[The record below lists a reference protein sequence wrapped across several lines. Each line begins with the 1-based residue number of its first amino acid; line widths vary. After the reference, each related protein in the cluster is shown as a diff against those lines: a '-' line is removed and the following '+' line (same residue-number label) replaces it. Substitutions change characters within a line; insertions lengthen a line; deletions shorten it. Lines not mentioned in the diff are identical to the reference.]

1 MKQLQS
7 RTTAAA
13 AVALVIGLSLAAA
26 GQQPPRPAVGP
37 TGQEAPDDRTW
48 NRRTSGGGD
57 FRTVLEVSGR
67 EEVGRF
73 MERPSDPENLR
84 SICETKQQ
92 AITAT
97 VGSTEAY
104 LASLTAKPPAQQ
116 DVREIIWARK
126 SLGQLRGYQGDMARA
141 VEELSAAYRSAVQ
154 YAGRFPDLVPARS
167 YLAALLGV
175 TELRR
180 GELENCVGGHASA
193 SCIVPIAE
201 AGRHHMPSGSQN
213 AAKYLTAYLREH
225 PDDLDMRW
233 LLNVAAMTLGTYPE
247 SVPPEYRIDPAV
259 FTSAEDPGRFVD
271 VATQK
276 GLGATGLAGGV
287 AIEDVDND
295 GLLDVILSSVDS
307 CAPLR
312 YYHHERNGSFR
323 DLTAAAHL
331 SEQLG
336 GINLTAT
343 DYNNDGRVDLFV
355 MRGGWEFPMR
365 NSLLRNDGGTF
376 TDVTRESGLSSG
388 LYRTHSAAWAD
399 FDNDGWVD
407 LFVGHEE
414 APSSLFRNMK
424 NGTFVDV
431 GKDAGVARTA
441 FTKGAAW
448 GDYDN
453 DGFPDLYVS
462 NYVGENFL
470 YHNERNG
477 TFSERARTAGV
488 EKPIMSF
495 TTWFFDYDNDGWL
508 DLFVTNFVPSVTE
521 VVRDLLKLPRAAETM
536 KLYRNN
542 GKGGFEDITAS
553 VKLDHVVPAMGANFG
568 DIDND
573 GYLDVYLGTGAPSYA
588 ALMPNALFRN
598 HDGKYFVDVTAATG
612 TGHLQKGH
620 GVAFAD
626 LDGDGQQDIFENIG
640 GFVPGDAYYRALF
653 RNPGHEANWISVK
666 LVGGRTNRAAIGA
679 KIKVTL
685 DDGSIRYREVS
696 TGGSFGAS
704 PFAQH
709 IGLGRGRTV
718 KSLEVWW
725 PTSNTR
731 QTLRDV
737 PVKRETLIRESGT
750 E

>member
-1 MKQLQS
+1 MTTKRL
-7 RTTAAA
+7 TAAA
-13 AVALVIGLSLAAA
+13 ASAAIGLSLTAT
-26 GQQPPRPAVGP
+26 GQQPPRPGAAA

-48 NRRTSGGGD
+48 NRRTSGAGD
-57 FRTVLEVSGR
+57 YRVVLEVSGR
-67 EEVGRF
+67 EEVARF
-73 MERPSDPENLR
+73 MERPSNPEDLR
-84 SICETKQQ
+84 SICDTKRQ
-92 AITAT
+92 AVKSTISAT
-97 VGSTEAY
+97 EQY

-116 DVREIIWARK
+116 DVREIIWTRK
-126 SLGQLRGYQGDMARA
+126 SLGQLRGYQGDMGRA
-141 VEELSAAYRSAVQ
+141 IEQLSAAYRSAVQ
-154 YAGRFPDLVPARS
+154 HAGRFPDLVPARS
-167 YLAALLGV
+167 YLAAVLGV

-193 SCIVPIAE
+193 SCIVPIRQ
-201 AGRHHMPSGSQN
+201 AGLHHARTGSQN
-213 AAKYLTAYLREH
+213 ASTYLTAYLREH

-233 LLNVAAMTLGTYPE
+233 LLNVAAMTLGNYPA
-247 SVPPEYRIDPAV
+247 SVPPQYRIDPAV

-271 VATQK
+271 VAAEK
-276 GLGATGLAGGV
+276 GLGAPGLAGGA
-287 AIEDVDND
+287 AIEDIDND
-295 GLLDVILSSVDS
+295 GLLDVVLSSVDS

-312 YYHHERNGSFR
+312 YYHHERDGSFR

-331 SEQLG
+331 SDQLG

-343 DYNNDGRVDLFV
+343 DYNNDGRIDLFV

-365 NSLLRNDGGTF
+365 NSLLRNDGNGTF

-407 LFVGHEE
+407 VFVGHEE
-414 APSSLFRNMK
+414 APSALFRNVG
-424 NGTFVDV
+424 NGTFVDIA
-431 GKDAGVARTA
+431 KAAGVDRTA

-448 GDYDN
+448 GDFDN
-453 DGFPDLYVS
+453 DRYPDLYVS

-477 TFSERARTAGV
+477 TFTERAKALGV
-488 EKPIMSF
+488 DKPIMSF

-508 DLFVTNFVPSVTE
+508 DLFVTDFVPSVTE
-521 VVRDLLKLPRAAETM
+521 VVRDLLKLPRQAETM

-542 GKGGFEDITAS
+542 RKGGFEDVTAL
-553 VKLDHVVPAMGANFG
+553 VKLDRVVPAMGANFG

-573 GYLDVYLGTGAPSYA
+573 GYLDFYLGTGAPSYA
-588 ALMPNALFRN
+588 ALMPNVLFRN
-598 HDGKYFVDVTAATG
+598 HGGKYFVDVTAATG

-626 LDGDGQQDIFENIG
+626 LDGDGQVDIFENIG

-653 RNPGHEANWISVK
+653 KNPGHEANWIRVK
-666 LVGGRTNRAAIGA
+666 LTGARTNRAAIGA
-679 KIKVTL
+679 KITATL

-709 IGLGRGRTV
+709 IGLGKGRTV
-718 KSLEVWW
+718 KTLEVWW
-725 PTSNTR
+725 PASNTR

-737 PVKRETLIRESGT
+737 PVNREIVIKEA
-750 E
+750 EK